1 LADCPVI
8 NFSRTTIPVVTQGVY
23 ILFEFI
29 AELSRWAIPAMLL
42 IVTMTALVRG
52 VKVFEIFVE
61 GAEAGFGTA
70 IKTIPY
76 LGAMLVAIN
85 IFRASGA
92 LEVMTATLA
101 PVLDKLGFPGEVLP
115 HAIMR
120 PLSGGAALGIATD
133 IIATHGP
140 DSFLGQL
147 VSIMQ
152 GSTDTT
158 FYVLSL
164 YFGSVGIRKYRY
176 SIISGLAADF
186 STLMASVFIAHKM
199 FN

>member
-1 LADCPVI
+1 M
-8 NFSRTTIPVVTQGVY
+8 
-23 ILFEFI
+23 FEFI
-29 AELSRWAIPAMLL
+29 AEVSRWAIPAILF
-42 IVTMTALVRG
+42 IVTLAAMIRG

-61 GAEAGFGTA
+61 GAETGFSTA
-70 IKTIPY
+70 VKTIPY
-76 LGAMLVAIN
+76 LVAMLVAIN

-92 LEVMTATLA
+92 LEVMTGALA
-101 PVLDKLGFPGEVLP
+101 PVLDKIGFPGEALP

-164 YFGSVGIRKYRY
+164 YFGSVGIRRYRY
-176 SIISGLAADF
+176 SIISGLSADF
-186 STLMASVFIAHKM
+186 ATLVASVFIAHKM
-199 FN
+199 FG

>member
-1 LADCPVI
+1 MFDL
-8 NFSRTTIPVVTQGVY
+8 
-23 ILFEFI
+23 I
-29 AELSRWAIPAMLL
+29 AELSRWAIPLL
-42 IVTMTALVRG
+42 LFIVPLAAIIRG
-52 VKVFEIFVE
+52 VKVFEAFVE
-61 GAEAGFGTA
+61 GAEAGFSTA

-76 LGAMLVAIN
+76 LVAMLVAIS

-92 LEVMTATLA
+92 LEVMTGALS
-101 PVLDKLGFPGEVLP
+101 PVLNCIGFPGEVLP

-147 VSIMQ
+147 ISIMQ
-152 GSTDTT
+152 GTTDTT

-164 YFGSVGIRKYRY
+164 YFGSVGVTKYRY
-176 SIISGLAADF
+176 SIISGLSADF
-186 STLMASVFIAHKM
+186 ATLVASVYIANKM
-199 FN
+199 FG